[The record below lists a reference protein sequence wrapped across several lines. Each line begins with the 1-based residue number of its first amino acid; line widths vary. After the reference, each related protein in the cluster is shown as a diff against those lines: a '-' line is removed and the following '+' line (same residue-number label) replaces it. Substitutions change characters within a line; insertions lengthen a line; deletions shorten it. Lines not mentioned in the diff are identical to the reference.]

1 MNDIITI
8 RQLPVIEEHLHSL
21 KATVTEQVSEA
32 LSLVCTEETVQTVK
46 KKRTELAQQFSSL
59 EEQRKSIK
67 SALLDPYNAFEAVY
81 KECVSDLYKSADE
94 ALKSKISDVELEQ
107 KKRCEDSLREYFD
120 ELCIANHLEWLTFEM
135 SGVKVDLTSA
145 KQKTPKKLRN
155 QLVEFVADVN
165 KAVETIATMEDSAE
179 ILVEYKQSLN
189 LPDAISTVLQRH
201 QRIEA
206 EVHIQE
212 QREAII
218 QQEAEAIKKVEALAP
233 PVEEEKTYECTFKV
247 KTTMD
252 KLKKLKAFLES
263 EEIDYE

>member
-1 MNDIITI
+1 MDELISI
-8 RQLPVIEEHLHSL
+8 RQLPIIEEHLHSL
-21 KATVTEQVSEA
+21 KSAVTEEVNEA
-32 LSLVCTEETVQTVK
+32 LSLVCTEETIHIVK
-46 KKRTELAQQFSSL
+46 KKRSELTKQFSSL
-59 EEQRKSIK
+59 EEQRKAIK
-67 SALLDPYNAFEAVY
+67 SALLDPYIAFEAVY

-94 ALKSKISDVELEQ
+94 ALKAKISDVEAEQ

-120 ELCIANHLEWLTFEM
+120 ELCAANHLEWLTFDRT
-135 SGVKVDLTSA
+135 GVKVDLTSA

-155 QLVEFVADVN
+155 QLVEFAADVN
-165 KAVETIATMEDSAE
+165 KAIETIATMEDSTE

-201 QRIEA
+201 QRIKA
-206 EVHIQE
+206 EEQNQE
-212 QREAII
+212 HREAII
-218 QQEAEAIKKVEALAP
+218 QQEAEAVKK
-233 PVEEEKTYECTFKV
+233 EEEKTYECTFKV